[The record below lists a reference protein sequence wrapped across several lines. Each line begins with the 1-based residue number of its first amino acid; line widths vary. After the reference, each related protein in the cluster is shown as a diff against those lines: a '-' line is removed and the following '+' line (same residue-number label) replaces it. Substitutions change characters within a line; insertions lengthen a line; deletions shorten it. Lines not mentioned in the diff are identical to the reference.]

1 MPKEVARG
9 HSVKKTGVLTST
21 SSWVIT
27 EPTAEELMALTM
39 EHLWPFAVR
48 MFKAANSR
56 IRRIE
61 KANLTFTPALDAIGG
76 PGTRF
81 STAMPQGEGALNAAR
96 FRLFEA
102 RQFIMAKTSTLQ
114 EARKFDAAMKMKMAG
129 AADAN
134 INKDTASK
142 VWEIFRK
149 AQETNFASIDAYG
162 SDNVVGYIYRSVKDG
177 QMDEDDILTSLQEIA
192 KNDYET
198 RQEEMEA
205 DIADDLDG
213 FFW

>member
-1 MPKEVARG
+1 MPRTVFEESGPGYYTRID
-9 HSVKKTGVLTST
+9 
-21 SSWVIT
+21 W
-27 EPTAEELMALTM
+27 PTAEELMQMTM
-39 EHLWPFAVR
+39 DVLWPVAVR
-48 MFKAANSR
+48 MFRAGNAR

-61 KANLTFTPALDAIGG
+61 KADLTFTPALDAIGG

-81 STAMPQGEGALNAAR
+81 STAKPKGEGALNAAR
-96 FRLFEA
+96 QRLFEC
-102 RQFIMAKTSTLQ
+102 RQFLMSKTSTLQ
-114 EARKFDAAMKMKMAG
+114 GARKFDAAMKMKMAG
-129 AADAN
+129 AKDAQ

-149 AQETNFASIDAYG
+149 AQETNFASIEAYG

-177 QMDEDDILTSLQEIA
+177 EMDEDDILTSLQEIA
-192 KNDYET
+192 KADYET